1 MRMASVNSV
10 AQGPMTSR
18 GVNGYVSWWY
28 MNVDR
33 NPLAW
38 GRWNMVLTNSPCILG
53 TPDIVG
59 DGDDV
64 GSVVGRGRGGDE
76 EEGGWSHCHG
86 CSGGGPRPSAD
97 PAPQV
102 GTVEYTLRTAHSHWF
117 GRVICFDVLVH

>member
-38 GRWNMVLTNSPCILG
+38 GRWNMVLTNGPCTLG

-86 CSGGGPRPSAD
+86 CSGGGPP
-97 PAPQV
+97 PQLIQHRRWV
-102 GTVEYTLRTAHSHWF
+102 RWSTLSVLLTVTGSVE
-117 GRVICFDVLVH
+117 